1 MCATCLVITRC
12 SPGSHRKRQARPKV
26 AAVLNFEQRALSIT
40 GRIMRIPE
48 FFKRDRTFRQ
58 PIIWV
63 TTLFMV
69 LFHLGALAAL
79 FVFSWKALIVSV
91 LLWWVAGSLGIG
103 MGYHRL
109 LTHRG
114 YKTPKWMEYVL
125 SVCGTL
131 ALEGGPLLWVAT
143 HRQHHQ
149 NTDREG
155 DPHSPREGGFWAH
168 MGWVLTGQT
177 MQHNSAELLPYVPE
191 LRKDRFHVWIS
202 RWHWVPI
209 TLLAIL
215 LFAIGG
221 WRYVLWGIFLRTVIG
236 LHSTWLV
243 NSATHLWG
251 KQRFRTH
258 DDSKNSFWVALLTFG
273 EGWHNNHHAFPQS
286 ARHGLAWYE
295 IDVNW
300 YGIWM
305 LRALGL
311 AWDIKVQKL
320 TPPLITSAAS
330 PVHAPMNALFIYPK
344 FPETFWSFRY
354 ALSFLG
360 KPAAQPPLGLMTV
373 GALLPKHW
381 NKRLVDMNVQRLC
394 NRDLAWADVVLL
406 SGMHIQRDALVAVV
420 ERCRALGLRTVVGG
434 PITSSFPAADLKA
447 DHVVIGEAEGLIA
460 GLARDLEQGT
470 AKAVYQAAQ
479 RPEMRTSPVPD
490 VSLINMKRYSTMT
503 VQYSRGCPFN
513 CEFCDIIEIY
523 GRRPRTKEVA
533 QVLAELDQLRLA
545 GWRESVFIV
554 DDNFIGN
561 KARAKELCIALAT
574 WRVQTKTN
582 FGFITEASLNLAD
595 DPELMQL
602 MKDAGFKSVF
612 LGIETPDESGLI
624 ASNKLQNTR
633 RSLLDSV
640 ATIQSFGMQVM
651 GGFILGF
658 DTDGEDIFDRMVEFI
673 QHSGIPVAMVGL
685 LQAMP
690 GTQLFRRLSQEGR
703 VLDSGSGDNTARSL
717 NFLPQMDPNRLV
729 EGYRS
734 VLKRIYSCEA
744 YYERVKLYLSRIQ
757 PRTDRRGHGDHNTKE
772 KWITRGNA
780 RAFVMSIIRQGVL
793 GRHRWSYWKF
803 LSTVVTRYP
812 YCIGTAMTLAVMG
825 YHFQV
830 MTKRLTAAADTAKLS
845 TAFQEIVL
853 HGPNRPSL

>member
-1 MCATCLVITRC
+1 
-12 SPGSHRKRQARPKV
+12 
-26 AAVLNFEQRALSIT
+26 
-40 GRIMRIPE
+40 MRITE
-48 FFKRDRTFRQ
+48 FLKRDRTFRQ
-58 PIIWV
+58 PIIWI
-63 TTLFMV
+63 TTFFMV
-69 LFHLGALAAL
+69 LFHAGAVAAL
-79 FVFSWKALIVSV
+79 FVFSWKALILAV
-91 LLWWVAGSLGIG
+91 LLWWIAGSLGIG

-114 YKTPKWMEYVL
+114 YKTPKWVEYVL
-125 SVCGTL
+125 AVCGTL

-149 NTDREG
+149 NTDKEG
-155 DPHSPREGGFWAH
+155 DPHSPRDGGFWAH

-215 LFAIGG
+215 LLAIGG
-221 WRYVLWGIFLRTVIG
+221 WRYVLWGIFLRTVVG

-243 NSATHLWG
+243 NSATHMWG
-251 KQRFRTH
+251 KQRFRTR
-258 DDSKNSFWVALLTFG
+258 DDSRNSFWVALLTFG

-295 IDVNW
+295 LDLNW
-300 YGIWM
+300 YGIWILRM
-305 LRALGL
+305 LRL
-311 AWDIKVQKL
+311 AWDVKAHSL
-320 TPPLITSAAS
+320 TSSQLLASKTPDAGLARSQRGRSSGQHSAGHPILAGAAAL
-330 PVHAPMNALFIYPK
+330 PAETPMNALLIYPQ
-344 FPETFWSFRY
+344 FPETFWSFKY

-360 KPAAQPPLGLMTV
+360 KRAAQPPLGLMTV
-373 GALLPKHW
+373 AALMPKYW
-381 NKRLVDMNVQRLC
+381 NKRLVDTNVQRLR
-394 NRDLAWADVVLL
+394 NRDLEWADVVLL
-406 SGMHIQRDALVAVV
+406 SGMHIQREALAEIV
-420 ERCRALGLRTVVGG
+420 ERCRVLGVRTVVGG
-434 PITSSFPAADLKA
+434 PITSSLAPADLKA
-447 DHVVIGEAEGLIA
+447 DHVVIGEAEELIA
-460 GLARDLEQGT
+460 GLAQDLERGT
-470 AKAVYQAAQ
+470 AKNVYQAAE

-490 VSLINMKRYSTMT
+490 LSLIKMKRYSTMT

-561 KARAKELCIALAT
+561 KAKAKELCLALGRWQLHA
-574 WRVQTKTN
+574 KTR
-582 FGFITEASLNLAD
+582 FDFITEASLNLAD

-624 ASNKLQNTR
+624 ASNKLQNTG

-640 ATIQSFGMQVM
+640 AIIQSFGMQVM

-658 DTDGEDIFDRMVEFI
+658 DTDHADVFDRMVEFI
-673 QHSGIPVAMVGL
+673 QKSGIPIAMVGL

-690 GTQLFRRLSQEGR
+690 GTQLFRRLWGEGR
-703 VLDSGSGDNTARSL
+703 ILDAGHGNNTSEHL
-717 NFLPQMDPNRLV
+717 NFLPHMDATRLL

-744 YYERVKLYLSRIQ
+744 YYERVKLYLN
-757 PRTDRRGHGDHNTKE
+757 RTLPNPGDRTQRQRMLTPS
-772 KWITRGNA
+772 NA
-780 RAFVMSIIRQGVL
+780 RALVTSVLRQGVF
-793 GRHRWSYWKF
+793 GRQRWSYWKF
-803 LSTVVTRYP
+803 LLAAATRYRS
-812 YCIGTAMTLAVMG
+812 CFSAAMTLAVMG

-830 MTKRLTAAADTAKLS
+830 MTRKLS
-845 TAFQEIVL
+845 ECVEQPTLPAAVNPPASKAEV
-853 HGPNRPSL
+853 